1 MMCNVDDV
9 KRTVAKRIKMA
20 RIERDLKQS
29 ELAELLETNQ
39 QNIARIEKGEMG
51 EALAP
56 GEANRLM
63 RDLFERIELDA
74 RQIVALHYH
83 PDIHRWLQP
92 PE

>member
-51 EALAP
+51 EALETLARVAQVLHKPIQYFFEAFDDVEIEVKKAP
-56 GEANRLM
+56 AKR
-63 RDLFERIELDA
+63 RKA
-74 RQIVALHYH
+74 A
-83 PDIHRWLQP
+83 
-92 PE
+92 